1 MGYLLEKDKGE
12 YMQITVNI
20 DDSVLEERVIEQL
33 CRDIVSRYFHVSSEI
48 LDTELPK
55 RLVRQYKDFIAAY
68 FNDNKSFIEESLRK
82 CVATYMSSSA
92 SAKNGII
99 RKAIEK
105 VFAEMEEGDN
115 GQEDA

>member
-1 MGYLLEKDKGE
+1 MK
-12 YMQITVNI
+12 ITVNI
-20 DDSVLEERVIEQL
+20 DDSILEEKVIEQL
-33 CRDIVSRYFHVSSEI
+33 CREIVSSYFSVPNKRLE
-48 LDTELPK
+48 TELPK

-82 CVATYMSSSA
+82 CAATYMSNSA
-92 SAKNGII
+92 SSKNGII

-105 VFAEMEEGDN
+105 VFAEMEGENN

>member
-1 MGYLLEKDKGE
+1 MK
-12 YMQITVNI
+12 ITVNI
-20 DDSVLEERVIEQL
+20 DDSILEEKVLDQL
-33 CRDIVSRYFHVSSEI
+33 CREIVSSYFRVPNKRLE
-48 LDTELPK
+48 TELPK

-82 CVATYMSSSA
+82 CVATYMSNSA
-92 SAKNGII
+92 STKNGII

>member
-1 MGYLLEKDKGE
+1 MK
-12 YMQITVNI
+12 ITVNI
-20 DDSVLEERVIEQL
+20 DDSILEEKVLDQL
-33 CRDIVSRYFHVSSEI
+33 CREIVSSYFGVPNRRLE
-48 LDTELPK
+48 TELPK
-55 RLVRQYKDFIAAY
+55 RLVRKYKDFIAAY

-82 CVATYMSSSA
+82 CVATYMSNSA
-92 SAKNGII
+92 STKNGII

>member
-1 MGYLLEKDKGE
+1 
-12 YMQITVNI
+12 MQITVNI
-20 DDSVLEERVIEQL
+20 DDSILEEKVLDQL
-33 CRDIVSRYFHVSSEI
+33 CREIVSRYFSVNSRKLE
-48 LDTELPK
+48 TELPK

-82 CVATYMSSSA
+82 CVATYMNSSA

-105 VFAEMEEGDN
+105 VFAEMEGENN

>member
-1 MGYLLEKDKGE
+1 
-12 YMQITVNI
+12 MQITVNI
-20 DDSVLEERVIEQL
+20 DDSILEEKVLDQL
-33 CRDIVSRYFHVSSEI
+33 CREIVSSYFCVPNKKLE
-48 LDTELPK
+48 TELPK

-82 CVATYMSSSA
+82 CVATYMNNSA

-105 VFAEMEEGDN
+105 VFAEMEGEND
-115 GQEDA
+115 QS